1 MSELPVVNSVA
12 NPGVSPVTD
21 PVANLVTDPVTDP
34 VSNLVA
40 DPVADPV
47 ADWVVIPGVD
57 PQISPGAEPLVSP
70 VAAPVAGPAVDPEVS
85 DFADRPD
92 YEALVRFLLLPFL
105 EDPTALKVDA
115 EFSAARSRVLI
126 RVAFEGEDK
135 GRVFGRGGR
144 NIQAIRTVLE
154 GVAQTAGH
162 SAYLEVFGGGA
173 DRDTAKRPPQRAG
186 SPKPVPK
193 LRPKAP
199 EPS

>member
-1 MSELPVVNSVA
+1 MSELPIVNSVA
-12 NPGVSPVTD
+12 NPMVSPVVNPVVS
-21 PVANLVTDPVTDP
+21 PVADLAI
-34 VSNLVA
+34 S
-40 DPVADPV
+40 PVADPV
-47 ADWVVIPGVD
+47 I
-57 PQISPGAEPLVSP
+57 SP
-70 VAAPVAGPAVDPEVS
+70 VADPVISPAVSPEATPEVYPAADPTTGPVVS
-85 DFADRPD
+85 DLADRPD
-92 YEALVRFLLLPFL
+92 YEGLVRFLILPFL
-105 EDPTALKVDA
+105 EDPASLRVDA

-154 GVAQTAGH
+154 GVAQAAGH

-193 LRPKAP
+193 LRIKAP
-199 EPS
+199 EES

>member
-1 MSELPVVNSVA
+1 MSELPIVNSVA
-12 NPGVSPVTD
+12 NPMVSPV
-21 PVANLVTDPVTDP
+21 
-34 VSNLVA
+34 
-40 DPVADPV
+40 
-47 ADWVVIPGVD
+47 
-57 PQISPGAEPLVSP
+57 VSP
-70 VAAPVAGPAVDPEVS
+70 VADSAISPAVSLEPTPEVYPVAGPATDPVTGPVVS
-85 DFADRPD
+85 DPADRPD
-92 YEALVRFLLLPFL
+92 YESLVRFLILPFL
-105 EDPTALKVDA
+105 EDPAALKVDA

-173 DRDTAKRPPQRAG
+173 DRDAAKRPPQRAG

-193 LRPKAP
+193 LRVKAP
-199 EPS
+199 EEP